1 MKKRITIPKGT
12 KCVDGTECNQNL
24 ELEVDIPEVVP
35 SVTTIPTVGVSNP
48 PGSFTTPPAQ
58 QTILL
63 QQPTAPQMPEKHADP
78 PTEEDKHKLMK
89 DLMPSGVNFAKCQG
103 TDCGHKKIKNNTQTQ
118 RFKAC
123 PGCKNNNIPKNN
135 DFCPTCG
142 LDEEHKDFDEWE
154 DSDIEMK
161 ENEDSE
167 D

>member
-24 ELEVDIPEVVP
+24 ELEIDIPETIP
-35 SVTTIPTVGVSNP
+35 SVTTIPTAGVSNIP
-48 PGSFTTPPAQ
+48 NPSQPQ

-63 QQPTAPQMPEKHADP
+63 QPPAQTIAPAAEPPK

-118 RFKAC
+118 KFKAC
-123 PGCKNNNIPKNN
+123 PGCKNNNIPRNN

-142 LDEEHKDFDEWE
+142 LDEEHKDFDEWD

-161 ENEDSE
+161 ENEEQE